1 MITIY
6 QVRRQSAAVDRNPL
20 DQAPCHLHE
29 KTRLLKKVKI
39 MVLNINPQKHKNFF
53 DDHAHK
59 AEKHDLNPL
68 KSLINSYL
76 AKELDGG
83 GTLESLTFDNRFT
96 GELPADPE
104 TTNQRRQVMG
114 ACYSFV
120 KPTTVSAPQLV
131 AYSREAASL
140 LDLSIET
147 CESGEFLQVFVGNHL
162 LPGMEPYATCYGGH
176 QFGNW
181 AGQLG
186 DGRAINLGE
195 IINQGSERWA
205 LQLKGAGPTPYARTA
220 DGLAVLRSSV
230 REFLCSEAMFHL
242 GVPTTRAL
250 SLALTG
256 EKVER
261 DMFYDGHPK
270 LEPGAVVCR
279 VAPSFTRFGN
289 FQVFASRGE
298 IKVLK
303 QLANYTIRTDFS
315 HVGEPSPEVY
325 LEWFKEVCRTT
336 ADMIV
341 HWMRVGF
348 VHGVMNTDNMSILGL
363 TIDYGPYGWLED
375 YDPNWTPN
383 TTDASGR
390 RYCFGNQPQI
400 AHWNLAQLAN
410 AIYPLIEQVEPLQQA
425 LDVYAQSFQ
434 QGWQTMMAQKLGLNN
449 FETDTDEALIT
460 ELLTILPLVETDMTI
475 FFRRLAMLD
484 VTVEPLNDIS
494 DETLMTPLMEAYYV
508 PEQLIREYRTRMGS
522 WLRRYMRRV
531 SRDNTSHETRR
542 RRMNAVNPKYVLRN
556 YLAQLAIDRAEQG
569 DFSLVDEML
578 ELLRHP
584 YDEQPNKE
592 DFAKKRPDWAR
603 HRPGCSMLSCSS

>member
-1 MITIY
+1 
-6 QVRRQSAAVDRNPL
+6 
-20 DQAPCHLHE
+20 
-29 KTRLLKKVKI
+29 
-39 MVLNINPQKHKNFF
+39 MVLNINPQKHQNCFA
-53 DDHAHK
+53 DGAHE
-59 AEKHDLNPL
+59 AEKFDIDAIESTIVDLL
-68 KSLINSYL
+68 G
-76 AKELDGG
+76 KEMGAS

-96 GELPADPE
+96 RELPADPE
-104 TTNQRRQVMG
+104 TTNQRRQVME

-120 KPTTVSAPQLV
+120 QPVKVAAPQLV
-131 AYSREAASL
+131 AYSRETAAL
-140 LDLSIET
+140 LDLSAET
-147 CESGEFLQVFVGNHL
+147 CESGDFLQVFAGNR
-162 LPGMEPYATCYGGH
+162 LPAGMEPYATCYGGH

-195 IINQGSERWA
+195 IINQRSERWA

-256 EKVER
+256 EQVVR

-279 VAPSFTRFGN
+279 VAPSFTRFGS
-289 FQVFASRGE
+289 FQIFASRGE
-298 IKVLK
+298 TEVLK
-303 QLANYTIRTDFS
+303 QLADYTIRTDFP
-315 HVGEPSPEVY
+315 HLDAPSPEVY

-375 YDPNWTPN
+375 YDPTWTPN

-400 AHWNLAQLAN
+400 AHWNLVQLAN

-425 LDVYAQSFQ
+425 LDVYTQSFQ
-434 QGWQTMMAQKLGLNN
+434 QGWQTMMAQKLGLNT
-449 FETDTDEALIT
+449 FEPDTDDALFT
-460 ELLTILPLVETDMTI
+460 ELFAILPLVETDMTI

-484 VTVEPLNDIS
+484 VNVESLNDIS
-494 DETLMTPLMEAYYV
+494 DKTLMTPLMEAYYV
-508 PEQLIREYRTRMGS
+508 PEQLTREYRTRMGY
-522 WLRRYMRRV
+522 WLRSYMGRV
-531 SRDNTSHETRR
+531 CKNNTSHAARR
-542 RRMNAVNPKYVLRN
+542 RRMNSVNPKYVLRN
-556 YLAQLAIDRAEQG
+556 YLAQMAIDKAEQG
-569 DFSLVDEML
+569 DFSLVDEL
-578 ELLRHP
+578 LDLLRHP
-584 YDEQPNKE
+584 YDEQPDKE

-603 HRPGCSMLSCSS
+603 HRAGCSMLSCSS